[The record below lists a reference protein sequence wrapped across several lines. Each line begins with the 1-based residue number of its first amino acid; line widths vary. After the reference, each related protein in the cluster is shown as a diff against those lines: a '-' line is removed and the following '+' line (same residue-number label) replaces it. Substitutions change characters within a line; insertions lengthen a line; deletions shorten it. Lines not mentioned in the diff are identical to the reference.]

1 MAELMKPNYKY
12 NSILA
17 ALGLLGLAT
26 PLAAQDDDVFDLAP
40 FTVQADGV
48 QKILQI
54 TERDLSQRQATDL
67 EDALSLDPSITVGG
81 STAVAQKIY
90 VRSIGEAMLN
100 VSVDGASQ
108 SGALFHHLGR
118 NVLEPELL
126 KRVEIQSGIG
136 NATDG
141 PGALGGA
148 IRFVTK
154 DPSDLLRDDQQFGGL
169 FKYGYYD
176 NTDGY
181 KASATLYGQFND
193 AWSGLASYVT
203 SEHEDLEDAD
213 GNASPGSNS
222 DQEVLFGKIVGE
234 LSNGQ
239 RLEFSYENILE
250 SGDHLRRPEWSFVGP
265 GNPLL
270 YLESERETAVLSYT
284 LDSEQND
291 WLNLDTRLSFS
302 EGEIRQGAED
312 AYHGNI
318 ESKQLYLANSQNL
331 GIHELTYGLDY
342 REDEIVSGTVGS
354 AFDGQEDANVKGL
367 FIQDRI
373 QASEDLVVTLG
384 ARFDD
389 YELNDLQGQKI
400 SNDDFSPNIGLSYTL
415 SPEITLTA
423 GSAHAFRGPEINDAF
438 KLWEWNGRYGSNN
451 DPNLKGESARNN
463 EVAINYAKDGFSFE
477 FGLFKNKID
486 DIIVNTEEADK
497 DALRSVPWGTFYT
510 NLGQLETEGFYA
522 RTSYSADNYN
532 VSLLYDNADT
542 TVNGHQATRYQYGS
556 IAATMGSTWVL
567 DAFWKANS
575 QLDLGWNV
583 RLVEGVDDIDILIP
597 SSAYGDTT
605 GSIDKPGYSTHDIYL
620 RWSPEFIENVT
631 LNLTVKNVF
640 DKLYRS
646 HGSMEDFSHIPD
658 YESIVG
664 AYEPGRDIR
673 LSASYKF

>member
-1 MAELMKPNYKY
+1 MKPNYKY